1 MTLYYCSLEYVG
13 DLPVPAGGFFPV
25 PFPRAQEKYDPWNLH
40 RFDDATITI
49 PADGLA
55 IVTTEIIWKAGPQ
68 TQVRD
73 AFMLNA
79 LRVGTDRRPAIPT
92 GNLITKAWQ
101 GRVKLGDT
109 LSLVVTHDHAAAQGL
124 LEARLKLT
132 LLPEADT
139 PPSRPFR
146 VRYGTDPTLA
156 NITPSGPPNVGDG
169 IPQPPITPEVR

>member
-1 MTLYYCSLEYVG
+1 MTTYYVSLENVG
-13 DLPVPAGGFFPV
+13 DLPVPAGGFSPV

-40 RFDDATITI
+40 RFDEPHLTI
-49 PADGLA
+49 PADGIA
-55 IVTTEIIWKAGPQ
+55 IVTAEIIWKAGPQ

-73 AFMLNA
+73 AFMLNT

-109 LSLVVTHDHAAAQGL
+109 LALVVTHDSGQIQGI

-132 LLPEADT
+132 LLPEASV
-139 PPSRPFR
+139 PPARPVRIR
-146 VRYGTDPTLA
+146 VGTDPTAA
-156 NITPSGPPNVGDG
+156 NRAPSGPPNVGDG
-169 IPQPPITPEVR
+169 IPQTPITPDP